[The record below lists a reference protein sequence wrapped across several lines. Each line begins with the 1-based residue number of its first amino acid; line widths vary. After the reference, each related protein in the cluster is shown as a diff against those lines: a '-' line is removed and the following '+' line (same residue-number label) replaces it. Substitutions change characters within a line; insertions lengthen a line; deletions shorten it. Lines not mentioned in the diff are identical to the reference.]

1 MKNVLALLLFCSSY
15 FLTHAQTPAM
25 QTSRVAIGVSAGPNL
40 GTYPKLNLIY
50 QQRDNPSTV
59 MTGFSINLP
68 VQFALDKAAR
78 FQMGTGISYT
88 SLGHAYKADT
98 LFLEYFDYDNLILV
112 SDSFVANFRYQ
123 DRYLEIPLRFSYHI
137 HRASWGMYAFGGLIG
152 GLYINSTAFLKQVDM
167 QGNIGTNRD
176 GFRNNAF
183 KALALSGMVGV
194 GFELN
199 LSKRLLLQM
208 EAYMRQGIIPPGN
221 GTYKGTHIAG
231 GLNIGIM
238 YQLPS
243 R

>member
-1 MKNVLALLLFCSSY
+1 MKKLLALLLFCSSY
-15 FLTHAQTPAM
+15 FLTHAQDPAT
-25 QTSRVAIGVSAGPNL
+25 QASRVAIGVSAGPNL

-88 SLGHAYKADT
+88 SLGHAYEADT
-98 LFLEYFDYDNLILV
+98 FYLEYYDGSIVFDTMIGT
-112 SDSFVANFRYQ
+112 FRYQ
-123 DRYLEIPLRFSYHI
+123 DRYLEIPLRLSYHI

-152 GLYINSTAFLKQVDM
+152 GIYLNSTSFLKQVDL
-167 QGNIGTNRD
+167 QGNISTNRN

-183 KALALSGMVGV
+183 KPLALSGMAGV